1 MQPTFV
7 ATNIFVQTKN
17 KQKNKNKKK
26 VLIVSAPAND
36 KYQEFHDNM
45 VEFKV
50 NVHGAF
56 QASIDRFKWTC

>member
-7 ATNIFVQTKN
+7 ATNIFVS
-17 KQKNKNKKK
+17 KKM
-26 VLIVSAPAND
+26 VVVSVPANN
-36 KYQEFHDNM
+36 KYQEFHNRM

-56 QASIDRFKWTC
+56 QASTERFK